1 MVIIQQLMLRI
12 PERDSGDFSFCIIF
26 VFDKFSYELYQIVVN
41 KIKWT
46 RRGAQFVPMRISMT

>member
-1 MVIIQQLMLRI
+1 MLRI
-12 PERDSGDFSFCIIF
+12 PESDSDEFSFCIIH

-46 RRGAQFVPMRISMT
+46 RRGAQIVPMRIPMTW